1 MGIFPRHTKNQGAL
15 LRGKISIIRISDAL
29 VYIIST
35 YSYIPVSFFRVPR
48 GLEFDHRGGG
58 VSSGED
64 HNEHYGNDDERTYSA
79 STIRV
84 DGLPRIPGDRE

>member
-1 MGIFPRHTKNQGAL
+1 MLTTVGI
-15 LRGKISIIRISDAL
+15 IISDAL
-29 VYIIST
+29 VYIINT
-35 YSYIPVSFFRVPR
+35 YLYIPDSFIRVPR

-64 HNEHYGNDDERTYSA
+64 HNEHYGDDDERTYSA
-79 STIRV
+79 STIRA